1 MKSQENIDKFFAERL
16 QQYERQPRT
25 VAWEKLQAKLD
36 KQESKLIPLWW
47 RYASAASVALL
58 LASGI
63 YWMNAPKDLDA
74 IKMASNPTKTIS
86 TEKKTGE
93 IAKDIASPIAHDN
106 ISIASNATEKSRT
119 KIVPDIST
127 EKAIKIGK
135 TSAEK
140 NLINT
145 KDEPILV
152 KNIAPIQI
160 PKPEIA
166 PSTIVLVVENTTKV
180 NKEAEKETIVL
191 NLIETPTEAVAET
204 TPLDESA
211 NRKPSKFNRIWQQLK
226 RAKNGEN
233 VDWKEVGFKPQ
244 KLLARADAKIE
255 NALTKGEETE
265 K

>member
-93 IAKDIASPIAHDN
+93 ETKNIASPIAHDN

-119 KIVPDIST
+119 MIVTDIST
-127 EKAIKIGK
+127 EKAIRTDK
-135 TSAEK
+135 TNAEK
-140 NLINT
+140 NLMST

-166 PSTIVLVVENTTKV
+166 PSTIVLVVENTPKAS
-180 NKEAEKETIVL
+180 KEAEKETIVL

-204 TPLDESA
+204 TPLDEST